1 MVETSPDRFSI
12 GGQDG
17 HLVPIRKARW
27 KELEQ
32 APEDPGVR
40 CESFLCFQFQRRN
53 CIGRRV
59 RIFAGRPGGG
69 TFGCF
74 THGLEGKP
82 KSSFISISNPQAK
95 SAWAAATVSLSE
107 KKLIQTSPRLGETRH
122 LLVNYDEIA
131 LKGGNRRYFENRL
144 RKNIRA
150 AIKDLG
156 GSHIQPRFGRFLL
169 RLAGE
174 TSLDKVCQRLSRV
187 PGIAVYSPCLS
198 TSADLDSVKTAM
210 DSILEPLLEKGE
222 EPEHFAIVSRRA
234 NKELPFTSTEANEII
249 GAHVQRKTGW
259 KVRLKNP
266 QLPLYLFF
274 VNNDCFL
281 ALDRLPGPGGLPTGT
296 TGRVVCLL
304 SGGIDSPV
312 SSARILKRG
321 AEVIFIHFHSHPHT
335 SLASQDKV
343 RELAERI
350 LPPGCSAR
358 LYMVPFAATQN
369 RIITECPSRLRVIL
383 YRRYMVRAAEAIAR
397 KEDAHAL
404 VTGDSLGQ
412 VASQTLENL
421 RTIDSV
427 SSLPILRPL
436 VGMHKAEIIN
446 DAKLLGS
453 FATSIEPHDDCC
465 SYLMPPRPATRST
478 PRQLEAAEESLD
490 TEGEVRKLVEASD
503 VEILRGRLD

>member
-1 MVETSPDRFSI
+1 MPPSENKTTGFS
-12 GGQDG
+12 
-17 HLVPIRKARW
+17 HSR
-27 KELEQ
+27 LE
-32 APEDPGVR
+32 A
-40 CESFLCFQFQRRN
+40 
-53 CIGRRV
+53 
-59 RIFAGRPGGG
+59 
-69 TFGCF
+69 
-74 THGLEGKP
+74 
-82 KSSFISISNPQAK
+82 
-95 SAWAAATVSLSE
+95 
-107 KKLIQTSPRLGETRH
+107 RH
-122 LLVNYDEIA
+122 LLINYDEIA
-131 LKGGNRRYFENRL
+131 LKGGNRRHFESRL
-144 RKNIRA
+144 LKNIRA

-156 GSHIQPRFGRFLL
+156 GSHLQPRFGRFLL
-169 RLAGE
+169 RLSSE
-174 TSLDKVCQRLSRV
+174 TPLDKVCERLSRI
-187 PGIAVYSPCLS
+187 PGIAVYSPCIS
-198 TSADLDSVKTAM
+198 TSADLDSVRVAM
-210 DSILEPLLEKGE
+210 DSIIDQLLARGE
-222 EPEHFAIVSRRA
+222 QPENFAVVSRRA
-234 NKELPFTSTEANEII
+234 NKELPFTSTDANATI
-249 GAHVQRKTGW
+249 GAHVQERTGW
-259 KVRLKNP
+259 KVRLKKP
-266 QLPLYLFF
+266 QLSLYLFF

-281 ALDRLPGPGGLPTGT
+281 ALDRLPGLGGLPTGS
-296 TGRVVCLL
+296 TGRVACLL

-453 FATSIEPHDDCC
+453 FATSIAPHDDCC

-478 PRQLEAAEESLD
+478 PHQLEAAEEPLD
-490 TEGEVRKLVEASD
+490 TEGEVRELVEAAD